1 MAGKLTL
8 ARKIKL
14 SYHEKIIHF
23 NDCITSYTGIVRK

>member
-14 SYHEKIIHF
+14 IYHEKIIHF
-23 NDCITSYTGIVRK
+23 NTCIAFYSGIMRK